1 MAKENLDIVNPN
13 PLVDTSEVTTEAYI
27 KLKDKGLVTSSN
39 PDKVLGVDDDK
50 WYTSPN
56 FKAQVYVYTPLDKQY
71 HRYWTS
77 MNIDV
82 QVQDFMGTCEL
93 HAPYDSDLMAYWQ
106 PIAQICI
113 VYGSN
118 NGSAK
123 VLFVGRVREVKQDGY
138 ECVVTLQNYGW
149 KFQQDAPAKFVED
162 NVTNKDG
169 LTILLNI
176 FEILKI
182 KGYTISDNAKKR
194 LKEVGINSDGN
205 LTLNGKEIEEMPD
218 LLDRLK
224 ALNKAD
230 MTTIMGK
237 KTITEKEREDQIS
250 WSDVYNLNYTLR
262 YSEPTAV
269 MTQLNNASNYSAG
282 NTVYSNNYGSAG
294 TSSSSSSSS
303 SSSGASKVNIWTE
316 IAKIVNNHITV
327 SKGKT
332 KSGEKMVNQ
341 YIRRLVNAKNTWTD
355 IAKIT
360 AGHKIVGNGLW
371 SKNAKSG
378 QNLAI
383 RTILYIKQEKITA
396 EEAYKKALK
405 VEQGK
410 SYNSITADIGNAV
423 NWLDDSITYWGN
435 AISNWRL

>member
-1 MAKENLDIVNPN
+1 MAKENIDIVNSN
-13 PLVDTSEVTTEAYI
+13 PLVDTSDVTTNAYV
-27 KLKDKGLVTSSN
+27 KLKDKGLVTSTN
-39 PDKVLGVDDDK
+39 PNKVLGETDTK

-118 NGSAK
+118 NGPAK

-149 KFQQDAPAKFVED
+149 KFQQDAPAKFIED

-169 LTILLNI
+169 YTILLNI
-176 FEILKI
+176 FEVLKI
-182 KGYTISDNAKKR
+182 KSYTISENAKKR

-205 LTLNGKEIEEMPD
+205 LTLNGKEIEEMPE

-224 ALNKAD
+224 ELKKSD

-237 KTITEKEREDQIS
+237 KVITEKEKEDEIS

-269 MTQLNNASNYSAG
+269 MTQLNNSSNYTPG
-282 NTVYSNNYGSAG
+282 NNVYQNNYASSGTSVAGSVASAASSGSNTFTSSKTKTGSAIW
-294 TSSSSSSSS
+294 TAIATIVNKAVTV
-303 SSSGASKVNIWTE
+303 SSGTTST
-316 IAKIVNNHITV
+316 
-327 SKGKT
+327 
-332 KSGEKMVNQ
+332 GEKIIDQ
-341 YIRRLVNAKNTWTD
+341 YIRRLYKADAKWAN
-355 IAKIT
+355 IAKVIQ
-360 AGHKIVGNGLW
+360 GHKIKPAAQQQGW
-371 SKNAKSG
+371 T
-378 QNLAI
+378 QNLVI
-383 RTILYIKQEKITA
+383 RTIYYIKKDNLSATEATRRAQRDEKI
-396 EEAYKKALK
+396 YKGDLGAQLDKAGESL
-405 VEQGK
+405 VGFF
-410 SYNSITADIGNAV
+410 NSLTI
-423 NWLDDSITYWGN
+423 
-435 AISNWRL
+435 

>member
-1 MAKENLDIVNPN
+1 MAKENIDIVNSN
-13 PLVDTSEVTTEAYI
+13 PLVDTSDVTTNAYV
-27 KLKDKGLVTSSN
+27 KLKDKGLVTSTN
-39 PDKVLGVDDDK
+39 PNKVLGETDTK

-118 NGSAK
+118 NGPAK

-149 KFQQDAPAKFVED
+149 KFQQDAPAKFIED

-169 LTILLNI
+169 YTILLNI
-176 FEILKI
+176 FEVLKI
-182 KGYTISDNAKKR
+182 KSYTISENAKKR

-205 LTLNGKEIEEMPD
+205 LTLNGKEIEEMPE

-224 ALNKAD
+224 ELKKSD

-237 KTITEKEREDQIS
+237 KVITEKEKEDEIS

-269 MTQLNNASNYSAG
+269 MTQLNNSSNYTPG
-282 NTVYSNNYGSAG
+282 NNVYQNNYASSGTSVAGSVASTASSGSNTFTSSKTKTGSAIW
-294 TSSSSSSSS
+294 TAIATIVNKAVTV
-303 SSSGASKVNIWTE
+303 SSGTTST
-316 IAKIVNNHITV
+316 
-327 SKGKT
+327 
-332 KSGEKMVNQ
+332 GEKIIDQ
-341 YIRRLVNAKNTWTD
+341 YIRRLYKADAKWAN
-355 IAKIT
+355 IAKVIQ
-360 AGHKIVGNGLW
+360 GHKIKPEAQRQGW
-371 SKNAKSG
+371 T
-378 QNLAI
+378 QNLVI
-383 RTILYIKQEKITA
+383 RTIYYIKKDNLSAAEATRRAQRDEKI
-396 EEAYKKALK
+396 YKGDLGAQLDKAGESL
-405 VEQGK
+405 VGFL
-410 SYNSITADIGNAV
+410 NSLTI
-423 NWLDDSITYWGN
+423 
-435 AISNWRL
+435 

>member
-1 MAKENLDIVNPN
+1 MAKESLDIVNPN
-13 PLVDTSEVTTEAYI
+13 PLVDTSEVTTDAYI
-27 KLKDKGLVTSSN
+27 KLKDKGLVTSTN
-39 PDKVLGVDDDK
+39 PNKILGETDTQ

-118 NGSAK
+118 NGPAK

-182 KGYTISDNAKKR
+182 QGYTISENAQKR

-224 ALNKAD
+224 SLNKAD

-237 KTITEKEREDQIS
+237 KVITEKEREDEIS
-250 WSDVYNLNYTLR
+250 WADVYNLNYTLR

-269 MTQLNNASNYSAG
+269 MTQLNNSSNYSAG
-282 NTVYSNNYGSAG
+282 SNVYSTNYSKSG
-294 TSSSSSSSS
+294 TSSKSSSDSKSSS
-303 SSSGASKVNIWTE
+303 TKTNGVNIWTE
-316 IAKIVNNHITV
+316 ISIIVNKHIKV

-332 KSGEKMVNQ
+332 KSGEKTVNQ
-341 YIRRLVNAKNTWTD
+341 YIRRLVNADNTWTA

-360 AGHKIVGNGLW
+360 NGHQIVGSGLW
-371 SKNAKSG
+371 SKTATSG

-383 RTILYIKQEKITA
+383 RTILYIKKDKLTA
-396 EEAYKKALK
+396 EEAYKKALIDEK
-405 VEQGK
+405 AKNGDLGAGLQKAGDSLNSWMK
-410 SYNSITADIGNAV
+410 SHGLGSLY
-423 NWLDDSITYWGN
+423 
-435 AISNWRL
+435 

>member
-13 PLVDTSEVTTEAYI
+13 PLVDTSDTTVDAYI
-27 KLKDKGLVTSSN
+27 KLKDKGLVTSTN
-39 PDKVLGVDDDK
+39 PNKILGDTDTK

-118 NGSAK
+118 NGPAK

-149 KFQQDAPAKFVED
+149 KFQQDAPAKFVEE

-182 KGYTISDNAKKR
+182 QGYTISENAQQR

-205 LTLNGKEIEEMPD
+205 LTLNGEEIEEMPD
-218 LLDRLK
+218 LLDRLQ

-230 MTTIMGK
+230 MTSIMGK
-237 KTITEKEREDQIS
+237 KVITEKAKEDEIN
-250 WSDVYNLNYTLR
+250 WTDVYNLNYTLR
-262 YSEPTAV
+262 YSEPTAI
-269 MTQLNNASNYSAG
+269 MTQLNNSSNYSSG
-282 NTVYSNNYGSAG
+282 NTVYQNNYATSA
-294 TSSSSSSSS
+294 TSTADAVASALQSQSS
-303 SSSGASKVNIWTE
+303 VNIWTE
-316 IAKIVNNHITV
+316 ISVIVNKHITV
-327 SKGKT
+327 SKGK
-332 KSGEKMVNQ
+332 ENQ
-341 YIRRLVNAKNTWTD
+341 YIRRLVNADNTWAA
-355 IAKIT
+355 ISKIT
-360 AGHKIVGNGLW
+360 NGHKIVGSGLW
-371 SKNAKSG
+371 SKTAASG

-383 RTILYIKQEKITA
+383 RTILYIKKDKLTA
-396 EEAYKKALK
+396 EVAYKKALAEEQK
-405 VEQGK
+405 RQGDIKSDVENAA
-410 SYNSITADIGNAV
+410 NSLNSWMQSHG
-423 NWLDDSITYWGN
+423 LG
-435 AISNWRL
+435 RLW

>member
-13 PLVDTSEVTTEAYI
+13 PLVDTGEVTTEAYI
-27 KLKDKGLVTSSN
+27 KLKDKGLVTSTN
-39 PDKVLGVDDDK
+39 PNKILGETDTQ

-118 NGSAK
+118 NGPAK

-169 LTILLNI
+169 YTILLNI

-262 YSEPTAV
+262 YSEPTAT
-269 MTQLNNASNYSAG
+269 MTKLNNSSNYTAG
-282 NTVYSNNYGSAG
+282 NTVYKNNYSKAG
-294 TSSSSSSSS
+294 TSSASSTTTPKSAPTPGAKPTSVTSSATDATAIKAFLRKSFKKY
-303 SSSGASKVNIWTE
+303 AWIKNDNALNAMYWFYRIWHGGVDPWAPS
-316 IAKIVNNHITV
+316 IAKAE
-327 SKGKT
+327 
-332 KSGEKMVNQ
+332 EKM
-341 YIRRLVNAKNTWTD
+341 KN
-355 IAKIT
+355 
-360 AGHKIVGNGLW
+360 
-371 SKNAKSG
+371 
-378 QNLAI
+378 
-383 RTILYIKQEKITA
+383 YIKAHSKEKTNIRNCLNTMQKGATKNKDWYPDVGITPQ
-396 EEAYKKALK
+396 
-405 VEQGK
+405 QGYTG
-410 SYNSITADIGNAV
+410 SLGSAASVLGNIFH
-423 NWLDDSITYWGN
+423 L
-435 AISNWRL
+435 

>member
-1 MAKENLDIVNPN
+1 MSQSNPDIANSN
-13 PLVDTSEVTTEAYI
+13 PLVDTSSTTTNAYI
-27 KLKDKGLVTSSN
+27 KLKDKGLVTSTN
-39 PDKVLGVDDDK
+39 PNHVLGKTDDK

-56 FKAQVYVYTPLDKQY
+56 FKAQVYVYTPLDRQY

-118 NGSAK
+118 NGPAK

-182 KGYTISDNAKKR
+182 KGYTISENAKKR
-194 LKEVGINSDGN
+194 LKEVGINEDGN

-224 ALNKAD
+224 ALDKAD

-237 KTITEKEREDQIS
+237 KVITEKEREDQIS
-250 WSDVYNLNYTLR
+250 WADVYNLNYTLR
-262 YSEPTAV
+262 YSKPTAA
-269 MTQLNNASNYSAG
+269 MTKLNESSNYTPG
-282 NTVYSNNYGSAG
+282 NNVYKNVYNSAG
-294 TSSSSSSSS
+294 TSSAS
-303 SSSGASKVNIWTE
+303 SSSGTSDSSTTFTSDKTKTGSKIWTA
-316 IAKIVNNHITV
+316 IATVVIQAVTV
-327 SKGKT
+327 SSGT
-332 KSGEKMVNQ
+332 KDGEKIINQ
-341 YIRRLVNAKNTWTD
+341 YIRRIYKADAKWNN
-355 IAKIT
+355 IAKIID
-360 AGHKIVGNGLW
+360 GHNIKPKAKKQGW
-371 SKNAKSG
+371 TKN
-378 QNLAI
+378 LVI
-383 RTILYIKQEKITA
+383 RTLYYIKKDSLSA
-396 EEAYKKALK
+396 EEAIRRAKRDEKISSGDVGALLNKAGEDLTK
-405 VEQGK
+405 F
-410 SYNSITADIGNAV
+410 I
-423 NWLDDSITYWGN
+423 DSFHSFGF
-435 AISNWRL
+435 

>member
-13 PLVDTSEVTTEAYI
+13 PLVDTSEVTTDTYI
-27 KLKDKGLVTSSN
+27 KLKDKGLVTSIN
-39 PDKVLGVDDDK
+39 PNKTLGETDTK

-118 NGSAK
+118 NGPAK

-182 KGYTISDNAKKR
+182 QGYTISENAQKR

-224 ALNKAD
+224 SLNKAD

-237 KTITEKEREDQIS
+237 KIITEKEREDEIS
-250 WSDVYNLNYTLR
+250 WADVYNLNYTLR

-269 MTQLNNASNYSAG
+269 MTQLNNSSNYSAG
-282 NTVYSNNYGSAG
+282 SNVYSTNYSKSG
-294 TSSSSSSSS
+294 TSSQSSSDSKSSS
-303 SSSGASKVNIWTE
+303 TKTNGVNIWTE
-316 IAKIVNNHITV
+316 ISIIVNKHIKV

-332 KSGEKMVNQ
+332 KSGEKIVNQ
-341 YIRRLVNAKNTWTD
+341 YIRRLVNADNTWKA

-360 AGHKIVGNGLW
+360 NGHQIVGSGLW
-371 SKNAKSG
+371 SKTATSG

-383 RTILYIKQEKITA
+383 RTILYIKKDKLTA
-396 EEAYKKALK
+396 EEAYKKALIDEK
-405 VEQGK
+405 AKNGDLGAGLQKAGDSLNSWMK
-410 SYNSITADIGNAV
+410 SHGLGSLY
-423 NWLDDSITYWGN
+423 
-435 AISNWRL
+435 

>member
-1 MAKENLDIVNPN
+1 MTTTEHPDIVNPN
-13 PLVDTSEVTTEAYI
+13 PLVDTSDVTTDAYI
-27 KLKDKGLVTSSN
+27 KLKDKGLVTSIN
-39 PDKVLGVDDDK
+39 PNKTLGETDTK

-77 MNIDV
+77 MNIDI

-118 NGSAK
+118 NGPAK

-176 FEILKI
+176 FEVLKI
-182 KGYTISDNAKKR
+182 KGYTISENAQKR

-224 ALNKAD
+224 DLDKAD

-237 KTITEKEREDQIS
+237 KVITEKEREDQIS
-250 WSDVYNLNYTLR
+250 WADVYNLNYTLR

-269 MTQLNNASNYSAG
+269 MTQLNNSSNYTAG
-282 NTVYSNNYGSAG
+282 SNVYNTNYNTSG

-303 SSSGASKVNIWTE
+303 STTSQKQVNIWTE
-316 IAKIVNNHITV
+316 IATIVNKHITV

-332 KSGEKMVNQ
+332 KSGEKIVNQ
-341 YIRRLVNAKNTWTD
+341 YIRRLVKADNTWSA

-360 AGHKIVGNGLW
+360 NGHRIVGSGLW
-371 SKNAKSG
+371 SKSATSG

-383 RTILYIKQEKITA
+383 RTILYIKKNKMTA
-396 EEAYKKALK
+396 EEAYKKALADEK
-405 VEQGK
+405 SK
-410 SYNSITADIGNAV
+410 SYNIGATDAFFTN
-423 NWLDDSITYWGN
+423 LGN
-435 AISNWRL
+435 AISNFDITKLWS

>member
-1 MAKENLDIVNPN
+1 MAKEDIDIVNPN
-13 PLVDTSEVTTEAYI
+13 PLVDTSKTTTDAYI
-27 KLKDKGLVTSSN
+27 KLKDKGLVSSTN
-39 PDKVLGVDDDK
+39 SDKILGESDDK

-118 NGSAK
+118 NGPAK

-169 LTILLNI
+169 YTILLNI
-176 FEILKI
+176 FEVLKI
-182 KGYTISDNAKKR
+182 KGYTISENAKKR

-205 LTLNGKEIEEMPD
+205 LTLNGEEIEEMPD

-224 ALNKAD
+224 ELDKAD

-237 KTITEKEREDQIS
+237 KVITEKEREDEIS

-269 MTQLNNASNYSAG
+269 MTQLNNSSNYTSG
-282 NTVYSNNYGSAG
+282 NTVYNNNYANSGSTS
-294 TSSSSSSSS
+294 TSSKNPIEQ
-303 SSSGASKVNIWTE
+303 ATQNMQNMLAEANKPKVNVWTE
-316 IAKIVNNHITV
+316 IAKLMETFCGGYYNRNDHI
-327 SKGKT
+327 
-332 KSGEKMVNQ
+332 
-341 YIRRLVNAKNTWTD
+341 RWFVNADKTNYN
-355 IAKIT
+355 KILKQCKKYSYKHGMT
-360 AGHKIVGNGLW
+360 PTEMANRVLAVKVLNQKANLNKPDKYSI
-371 SKNAKSG
+371 
-378 QNLAI
+378 QNL
-383 RTILYIKQEKITA
+383 
-396 EEAYKKALK
+396 
-405 VEQGK
+405 GK
-410 SYNSITADIGNAV
+410 SLN
-423 NWLDDSITYWGN
+423 NWFASHGLG
-435 AISNWRL
+435 RLW

>member
-13 PLVDTSEVTTEAYI
+13 PLVDTSEATTSAYV
-27 KLKDKGLVTSSN
+27 KLKDKGLVTSTN
-39 PDKVLGVDDDK
+39 PNQALGKTDTK

-56 FKAQVYVYTPLDKQY
+56 FKAQVYVYTPLDNQY

-106 PIAQICI
+106 PIAQFCI

-118 NGSAK
+118 NGPAK

-182 KGYTISDNAKKR
+182 RSYTISENAKKR

-205 LTLNGKEIEEMPD
+205 LTLNGEEIEEMPD

-224 ALNKAD
+224 SLNKAD

-237 KTITEKEREDQIS
+237 KVITEKEKEDEIS

-269 MTQLNNASNYSAG
+269 MTRLNDSSNYKAG
-282 NTVYSNNYGSAG
+282 NNVYSQNYSGGG

-303 SSSGASKVNIWTE
+303 SSNKNVNIWTE
-316 IAKIVNNHITV
+316 IATIVNNHITV

-332 KSGEKMVNQ
+332 ASGEKIVDQ
-341 YIRRLVNAKNTWTD
+341 YIRRLVNADSTWEA
-355 IAKIT
+355 ISKIT
-360 AGHKIVGNGLW
+360 NGHKITGSGLW
-371 SKNAKSG
+371 SKTATSG

-383 RTILYIKQEKITA
+383 RTILYIKKDKLTA
-396 EEAYKKALK
+396 KEAYKKAIK
-405 VEQGK
+405 IEQGNT
-410 SYNSITADIGNAV
+410 SSASSATTQAQTDWISWIRNLQNSKHN
-423 NWLDDSITYWGN
+423 
-435 AISNWRL
+435 R

>member
-13 PLVDTSEVTTEAYI
+13 PLVDTSEVTTDAYI
-27 KLKDKGLVTSSN
+27 KLKDKGLVTSTN
-39 PDKVLGVDDDK
+39 PNKTLGETDTK

-118 NGSAK
+118 NGPAK

-182 KGYTISDNAKKR
+182 QGYTISENAQKR

-224 ALNKAD
+224 SLDKAD

-237 KTITEKEREDQIS
+237 KVITEKEREDEIS
-250 WSDVYNLNYTLR
+250 WADVYNLNYTLR

-269 MTQLNNASNYSAG
+269 MTQLNNSSNYSAG
-282 NTVYSNNYGSAG
+282 SNVYSTNYSKSG
-294 TSSSSSSSS
+294 TSSKSSSDSKSSS
-303 SSSGASKVNIWTE
+303 TKTNGVNIWTE
-316 IAKIVNNHITV
+316 ISIIVNKHIKV

-332 KSGEKMVNQ
+332 KSGEKIVNQ
-341 YIRRLVNAKNTWTD
+341 YIRRLVNADNTWKA

-360 AGHKIVGNGLW
+360 NGHQIVGSGLW
-371 SKNAKSG
+371 SKTAASG

-383 RTILYIKQEKITA
+383 RTILYIKKDKLTA
-396 EEAYKKALK
+396 EEAYKKALIDEK
-405 VEQGK
+405 AKNGDLGAGLQKAGDSLNSWMK
-410 SYNSITADIGNAV
+410 SHGLGSLY
-423 NWLDDSITYWGN
+423 
-435 AISNWRL
+435 

>member
-1 MAKENLDIVNPN
+1 MSTKEHPDIVNPN
-13 PLVDTSEVTTEAYI
+13 PLIDTSKTTTDAYI
-27 KLKDKGLVTSSN
+27 KLKDKGLITSTNSN
-39 PDKVLGVDDDK
+39 KILGETDTK

-118 NGSAK
+118 NGPAK

-169 LTILLNI
+169 YTILLNI
-176 FEILKI
+176 FEVLKI
-182 KGYTISDNAKKR
+182 EGYTISENAKKR

-218 LLDRLK
+218 LLDRLQE
-224 ALNKAD
+224 LNKAD

-237 KTITEKEREDQIS
+237 KVITEKEREDQVS

-269 MTQLNNASNYSAG
+269 MTQLNNSSNYSAG
-282 NTVYSNNYGSAG
+282 GTVYSNNYGSAG
-294 TSSSSSSSS
+294 TSSSSTTPSSSS
-303 SSSGASKVNIWTE
+303 TPSSTPAKKSSGVNVWTE
-316 IAKIVNNHITV
+316 IAKLMETFCGGYYNRNDHI
-327 SKGKT
+327 
-332 KSGEKMVNQ
+332 
-341 YIRRLVNAKNTWTD
+341 RWFVNADKKNYNRILKQCKKYTYKHGMTPTEMANRVLEVKALNKKANLNKPD
-355 IAKIT
+355 RYSI
-360 AGHKIVGNGLW
+360 G
-371 SKNAKSG
+371 
-378 QNLAI
+378 NLANE
-383 RTILYIKQEKITA
+383 LNKWWQA
-396 EEAYKKALK
+396 
-405 VEQGK
+405 QG
-410 SYNSITADIGNAV
+410 
-423 NWLDDSITYWGN
+423 WG
-435 AISNWRL
+435 RLW

>member
-13 PLVDTSEVTTEAYI
+13 PLVDTSEVTTDAYI
-27 KLKDKGLVTSSN
+27 KLKDKGLVTSTN
-39 PDKVLGVDDDK
+39 PNKTLGETDTK

-118 NGSAK
+118 NGPAK

-182 KGYTISDNAKKR
+182 QGYTISENAQKR

-224 ALNKAD
+224 SLDKAD

-237 KTITEKEREDQIS
+237 KVITEKEREDEIS
-250 WSDVYNLNYTLR
+250 WADVYNLNYTLR
-262 YSEPTAV
+262 YSEPTAI
-269 MTQLNNASNYSAG
+269 MTQLNNSSNYSAG
-282 NTVYSNNYGSAG
+282 SNVYSTNYSKSG
-294 TSSSSSSSS
+294 TSSKSSSDSKSSS
-303 SSSGASKVNIWTE
+303 TKTNGVNIWTE
-316 IAKIVNNHITV
+316 ISIIVNKHIKV

-332 KSGEKMVNQ
+332 KSGEKIVNQ
-341 YIRRLVNAKNTWTD
+341 YIRRLVNADNTWAA
-355 IAKIT
+355 ISKIT
-360 AGHKIVGNGLW
+360 NGHQIVGSGLW
-371 SKNAKSG
+371 SKTAASG

-383 RTILYIKQEKITA
+383 RTILYIKKNKLTA
-396 EEAYKKALK
+396 EEAYKKALIDEK
-405 VEQGK
+405 AKNGDLGAGLQKAGDSLNAWMK
-410 SYNSITADIGNAV
+410 SHGLGSLY
-423 NWLDDSITYWGN
+423 
-435 AISNWRL
+435 

>member
-1 MAKENLDIVNPN
+1 MSKNQPDIINPN
-13 PLVDTSEVTTEAYI
+13 PLIDTSKTTTDAYI
-27 KLKDKGLVTSSN
+27 KLKDKGLVTSTN
-39 PDKVLGVDDDK
+39 PNKVLGETDTK

-118 NGSAK
+118 NGPAK

-138 ECVVTLQNYGW
+138 ECVITLQNYGW

-176 FEILKI
+176 FEVLKI
-182 KGYTISDNAKKR
+182 QGYTISENAKQR

-205 LTLNGKEIEEMPD
+205 LTLNGKEITEMPE

-224 ALNKAD
+224 DLKKAD
-230 MTTIMGK
+230 MTRIMGK
-237 KTITEKEREDQIS
+237 QVITEKEREDQIS
-250 WSDVYNLNYTLR
+250 WGDVYNLNYTLR
-262 YSEPTAV
+262 YSEPTAT
-269 MTQLNNASNYSAG
+269 MTQLNNSSNYTPG
-282 NTVYSNNYGSAG
+282 NTVYSNNYSAQG
-294 TSSSSSSSS
+294 TSSTNGSATSSATP
-303 SSSGASKVNIWTE
+303 SSGKQQTFTSTKTKTGSTVWTAISTIIW
-316 IAKIVNNHITV
+316 NHITV
-327 SKGKT
+327 TKGKEHQFT
-332 KSGEKMVNQ
+332 QRLYKAEAKWNNIYKIIHGHRIYGKGMWGTSNGE
-341 YIRRLVNAKNTWTD
+341 
-355 IAKIT
+355 
-360 AGHKIVGNGLW
+360 
-371 SKNAKSG
+371 
-378 QNLAI
+378 NLAI
-383 RTILYIKQEKITA
+383 RTILKIKQYGITA
-396 EEAYKKALK
+396 EEAYKQAIEEEKAS
-405 VEQGK
+405 QGDWGAAI
-410 SYNSITADIGNAV
+410 SSGLSGGWLDVT
-423 NWLDDSITYWGN
+423 NWL
-435 AISNWRL
+435 R

>member
-27 KLKDKGLVTSSN
+27 KLKDKGLVTSTN
-39 PDKVLGVDDDK
+39 PNKILGETDTQ

-118 NGSAK
+118 NGPAK

-169 LTILLNI
+169 YTILLNI

-224 ALNKAD
+224 ALDKAD

-269 MTQLNNASNYSAG
+269 MTQLNNSSNYSAG

-294 TSSSSSSSS
+294 TSTSSSSTSSSSSSNTTFTS
-303 SSSGASKVNIWTE
+303 TKTRTGSDIWTA
-316 IAKIVNNHITV
+316 IATLVENHISV
-327 SKGKT
+327 SKGK
-332 KSGEKMVNQ
+332 KNQ
-341 YIRRLVNAKNTWTD
+341 YITRLYKADAKWDN
-355 IAKIT
+355 IYKIIK
-360 AGHKIVGNGLW
+360 GHKIKGSGMWGSSNGM
-371 SKNAKSG
+371 
-378 QNLAI
+378 NLTI
-383 RTILYIKQEKITA
+383 RTLLYLKQPEHKDWTL
-396 EEAYKKALK
+396 KKAYEK
-405 VEQGK
+405 A
-410 SYNSITADIGNAV
+410 I
-423 NWLDDSITYWGN
+423 LDEKAAHGDWG
-435 AISNWRL
+435 ASLTSALTWW

>member
-1 MAKENLDIVNPN
+1 MTTTEHPDIVNPN
-13 PLVDTSEVTTEAYI
+13 PLVDTSDVTTDAYI
-27 KLKDKGLVTSSN
+27 KLKDKGLVTSIN
-39 PDKVLGVDDDK
+39 PNKTLGETDTK

-77 MNIDV
+77 MNIDI

-118 NGSAK
+118 NGPAK

-149 KFQQDAPAKFVED
+149 KFQQDAPAKFVEE

-176 FEILKI
+176 FEVLKI
-182 KGYTISDNAKKR
+182 KGYTISENAQQR

-205 LTLNGKEIEEMPD
+205 LTLNGEEIEEMPD
-218 LLDRLK
+218 LLDRLQ

-230 MTTIMGK
+230 MTSIMGK
-237 KTITEKEREDQIS
+237 KVITEKEREDQIS
-250 WSDVYNLNYTLR
+250 WADVYNLNYTLR

-269 MTQLNNASNYSAG
+269 MTQLNNSSNYSSG
-282 NTVYSNNYGSAG
+282 NTVYQNNYATSA
-294 TSSSSSSSS
+294 TSTANAVASALKSQSS
-303 SSSGASKVNIWTE
+303 VNIWTE
-316 IAKIVNNHITV
+316 ISVIVNKHITV
-327 SKGKT
+327 SKGK
-332 KSGEKMVNQ
+332 ENQ
-341 YIRRLVNAKNTWTD
+341 YIRRLVNADNTWAA
-355 IAKIT
+355 ISKIT
-360 AGHKIVGNGLW
+360 NGHKIVGSGLW
-371 SKNAKSG
+371 SKTAASG

-383 RTILYIKQEKITA
+383 RTILYIKKDKLTA
-396 EEAYKKALK
+396 EAAYKKALAE
-405 VEQGK
+405 EQKKQGGIK
-410 SYNSITADIGNAV
+410 NDIENAANSLNSWMQSHG
-423 NWLDDSITYWGN
+423 LG
-435 AISNWRL
+435 RLW

>member
-13 PLVDTSEVTTEAYI
+13 PLVDTSEVTTDAYI
-27 KLKDKGLVTSSN
+27 KLKDKGLVTSTN
-39 PDKVLGVDDDK
+39 PNKTLGETDTK

-118 NGSAK
+118 NGPAK

-182 KGYTISDNAKKR
+182 QGYTISENAQKR

-224 ALNKAD
+224 SLDKAD

-237 KTITEKEREDQIS
+237 KVITEKEREDEIS
-250 WSDVYNLNYTLR
+250 WADVYNLNYTLR

-269 MTQLNNASNYSAG
+269 MTQLNNSSNYSAG
-282 NTVYSNNYGSAG
+282 SNVYSTNYSKSG
-294 TSSSSSSSS
+294 TSSQSSSDSKSSS
-303 SSSGASKVNIWTE
+303 TKTNGVNIWTE
-316 IAKIVNNHITV
+316 ISIIVNKHIKV

-332 KSGEKMVNQ
+332 KSGEKIVNQ
-341 YIRRLVNAKNTWTD
+341 YIRRLVNADNTWAA

-360 AGHKIVGNGLW
+360 NGHQIVGSGLW
-371 SKNAKSG
+371 SKTAASG

-383 RTILYIKQEKITA
+383 RTILYIKKDKLTA
-396 EEAYKKALK
+396 EKAYKKALIDEK
-405 VEQGK
+405 AKNGDLGAGLQKAGDSLNSWMK
-410 SYNSITADIGNAV
+410 SHGLGSLY
-423 NWLDDSITYWGN
+423 
-435 AISNWRL
+435 